1 MGKEF
6 ENKAIEGELV
16 MVDFDTKIEKR
27 AGGTY
32 EGTNIIFKAF
42 GKVNEKA
49 FTTKTFEFK
58 PALREQLEGLSNGDA
73 FTLHQYRE
81 VGSQFWNVDSVEK
94 GHTAKRS
101 MPAAS
106 PQGNAPAAQGGKPDP
121 YGSGYVN
128 PAAVGQAINLAVSL
142 GLVKNYTDF
151 TPETIAE
158 AIAYYKK
165 VTDEV
170 TKAWDSATPESIML
184 DDDISF

>member
-6 ENKAIEGELV
+6 ENKSIEGELV

-32 EGTNIIFKAF
+32 DGTNIIFKAF

-58 PALREQLEGLSNGDA
+58 PALREQLESIGSGEA

-94 GHTAKRS
+94 GHTAERS

-106 PQGNAPAAQGGKPDP
+106 PQASAPPSQGG
-121 YGSGYVN
+121 SFVN

-142 GLVKNYTDF
+142 GLVKNYADF

-170 TKAWDSATPESIML
+170 TKAWDGVQPESVDF